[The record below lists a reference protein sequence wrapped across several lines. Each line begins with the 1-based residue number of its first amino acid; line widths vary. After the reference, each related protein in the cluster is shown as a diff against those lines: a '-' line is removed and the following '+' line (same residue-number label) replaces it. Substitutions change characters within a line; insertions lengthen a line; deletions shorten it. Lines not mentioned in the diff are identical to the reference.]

1 MHILSI
7 YKHFQKKFRPLR
19 MRRFVEL
26 FGVCD
31 ASRIIDVG
39 GTDDNWAYI
48 AEKPRLT
55 IVNLEKMAEDRD
67 NIQFAAGDARAL
79 SYQTGAF
86 EIAYSNSVIEH
97 VGTWEDQ
104 VRFAAEI
111 RRVGQ
116 RYYVQTPY
124 KWFPIEP
131 HFVAPLIHYLP
142 KAMQRHLTWL
152 GAWYWTVKPDR
163 KGIDSYID
171 EIQLLDVRQMKTLF
185 PDAEILRERFCG
197 MTKSLIAVRR

>member
-1 MHILSI
+1 MHILSV
-7 YKHFQKKFRPLR
+7 YKTFQKRFRPLR

-26 FGVCD
+26 FGVED
-31 ASRIIDVG
+31 TSRILDVG

-48 AEKPRLT
+48 QQKPRLT
-55 IVNLEKMAEDRD
+55 IVNLEKMADDRD
-67 NIQFAAGDARAL
+67 NIQFTAGDARAL
-79 SYQTGAF
+79 GYRDKSF

-97 VGTWEDQ
+97 VGTWQDQ

-131 HFVAPLIHYLP
+131 HFVAPFIHYLP
-142 KAMQRHLTWL
+142 KSMQRHLTWL

-163 KGIDSYID
+163 KGIDSYSD
-171 EIQLLDVRQMKTLF
+171 EIQLLDVQQMKALF

-197 MTKSLIAVRR
+197 FTKSLIAVRR

>member
-1 MHILSI
+1 M
-7 YKHFQKKFRPLR
+7 
-19 MRRFVEL
+19 
-26 FGVCD
+26 
-31 ASRIIDVG
+31 
-39 GTDDNWAYI
+39 
-48 AEKPRLT
+48 LT

-67 NIQFAAGDARAL
+67 NIQFTAGDARAL
-79 SYQTGAF
+79 AYQDGAF

-142 KAMQRHLTWL
+142 KSIQRHLTWL

-185 PDAEILRERFCG
+185 PDAEILRERFGG